1 MVPVEAV
8 VDTLMS
14 TDFSQL
20 LPGSDT
26 QSPITA
32 GSMTQLTDMLDTGR
46 AYWQTS
52 AELKPCLLYA
62 GPKQRAG
69 QKRSY
74 TAGPGNAVA
83 V

>member
-20 LPGSDT
+20 LPSSDT

-32 GSMTQLTDMLDTGR
+32 GSVTQLTDMLDTGR
-46 AYWQTS
+46 A
-52 AELKPCLLYA
+52 C
-62 GPKQRAG
+62 
-69 QKRSY
+69 
-74 TAGPGNAVA
+74 
-83 V
+83 